1 MVPFVQQSWA
11 LVLSPTAASHLLLEK
26 KSSSSGLPVQGGKG
40 TEVLEM
46 GLEQSKI

>member
-11 LVLSPTAASHLLLEK
+11 LVLSPTAASLLLLEK
-26 KSSSSGLPVQGGKG
+26 KISYLDLPVQEGKG

-46 GLEQSKI
+46 VLEQSRI